1 MTLCYNAVNYYDVKD
16 INVNSVKSK
25 NMDYRI
31 TDSFIHSTD
40 ECRESHIGSTGL
52 FLNSIS
58 SHHSM
63 YLCETGTACV
73 AQNHSA
79 E

>member
-31 TDSFIHSTD
+31 TD
-40 ECRESHIGSTGL
+40 
-52 FLNSIS
+52 
-58 SHHSM
+58 
-63 YLCETGTACV
+63 
-73 AQNHSA
+73 
-79 E
+79 